1 MKLPEKSPAQQL
13 AEVLNKRCPE
23 EEVGRVLQ
31 RCLTA
36 TSMSRAGVIEQDF
49 KTQLATAI
57 FVNSQRHGLPIRREE
72 IIQMNVDADS
82 ALGIRERLANSPALR
97 SMFRKMLDEVEND
110 GAIEA

>member
-13 AEVLNKRCPE
+13 AEVLNKQCPE
-23 EEVGRVLQ
+23 EEIGRVLQ

-36 TSMSRAGVIEQDF
+36 TSMSRAGVLEQDF

-57 FVNSQRHGLPIRREE
+57 FVTSQRHGLPIRREE

-82 ALGIRERLANSPALR
+82 SMGMKDRLAQSPALR
-97 SMFRKMLDEVEND
+97 ALFRKILDETEND
-110 GAIEA
+110 DAIEV